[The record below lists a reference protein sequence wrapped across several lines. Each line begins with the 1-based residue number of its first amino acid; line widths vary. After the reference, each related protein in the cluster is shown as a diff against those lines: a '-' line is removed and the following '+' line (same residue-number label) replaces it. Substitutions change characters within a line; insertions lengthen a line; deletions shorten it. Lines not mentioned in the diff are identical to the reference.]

1 MNHSRALVV
10 ALLLPALAA
19 CTPPKASTGPSL
31 ALGSG
36 TPVAT
41 VNGVTVGQDFYNFYV
56 KRVTN
61 GKTPADLTPEQRAEV
76 LDTLIRAELL
86 AQQVVPKEGPDADTT
101 QLLQLVQLQV
111 LQQVASDKKVPK
123 PTDQELREAY
133 EKAITGA
140 PKLEYHARH
149 ILVATQPFAQKIVE
163 RLDKGEK
170 FEDIAKRESMDAS
183 SKDKGGELDWFTA
196 QTADPAIVDAVG
208 PLKKGEYTHTPVQTR
223 YGWHVLLLV
232 ETRDAAPPP
241 TFESVRPRLEQ
252 FVGQQKLKNY
262 TDDLMRN
269 AKIEKKLEGTD
280 SKAADSKAADSKAA
294 SSSSAKK

>member
-10 ALLLPALAA
+10 ALVLPALAA
-19 CTPPKASTGPSL
+19 CAPKVSTTGPSL

-36 TPVAT
+36 PPVAT
-41 VNGVTVGQDFYNFYV
+41 VNGVTIGQDFYNFYV
-56 KRVTN
+56 KRITN
-61 GKTPADLTPEQRAEV
+61 GKTPADLTPEQRGQV
-76 LDTLIRAELL
+76 LDALIRSELL
-86 AQQVVPKEGPDADTT
+86 AQQVVPKEGPDAETT
-101 QLLQLVQLQV
+101 QLLEAVQLQV

-123 PTDQELREAY
+123 PTDQELREEY

-149 ILVATQPFAQKIVE
+149 ILVATEPFAQKIIE
-163 RLDKGEK
+163 RLEKGEK

-196 QTADPAIVDAVG
+196 QTADPAITDAVG
-208 PLKKGEYTHTPVQTR
+208 SLKKGEYTHSPVQTR
-223 YGWHVLLLV
+223 FGWHVLQLI

-252 FVGQQKLKNY
+252 FVEQRKLKEY
-262 TDDLMRN
+262 TDDLMRS
-269 AKIEKKLEGTD
+269 AKIEKKLEGTET
-280 SKAADSKAADSKAA
+280 KAADSKSAA
-294 SSSSAKK
+294 SSSAKK